1 MLDYSCAGA
10 GRKAVFVSI
19 RIEVQSDL
27 AIEIQRPDPRG
38 NSRFV
43 YCQDLDGAMR
53 IIRFLLKRDLEKAQ
67 RQRFVPQS
75 VKEAKQAYKTLEQRS
90 PYNGKKEAK

>member
-1 MLDYSCAGA
+1 M
-10 GRKAVFVSI
+10 SI
-19 RIEVQSDL
+19 RLQIMEDGE
-27 AIEIQRPDPRG
+27 IEIQRPDPRG

-43 YCQDLDGAMR
+43 YSQDLAGAMR

-90 PYNGKKEAK
+90 PYGKKEAGSTTRP